1 MPQRR
6 IPTVHMRAGST
17 RNVAVDFGP
26 ADTTKAG
33 LLDNGESLTG
43 NVTVTDAG
51 STGNLTIDGCTTNSG
66 NLSVNGR
73 TCSAG
78 QAVQFRVAAPADTEG
93 TYTLT
98 INVGTNATTPGAQTF
113 NEDVTL
119 VVE

>member
-6 IPTVHMRAGST
+6 IETLYMRAGST

-33 LLDNGESLTG
+33 LLDSGESLSG
-43 NVTVTDAG
+43 NVTVTDAD
-51 STGNLTIDGCTTNSG
+51 STGNLTIAGCVTNSG
-66 NLSVNGR
+66 NISVNGR
-73 TCSAG
+73 TCTAG
-78 QAVQFRVAAPADTEG
+78 QAVQFSVAAGADTEG
-93 TYTLT
+93 SYTLT
-98 INVGTNATTPGAQTF
+98 INVGTNATTPAAQVF